1 MDEWSWK
8 DAVAEVAQFA
18 PAVAAAIGGPPAGGI
33 AAGAA
38 RMVTGLLGVE
48 NTPGGL
54 VAAAQDPEKRAELI
68 RIDQEHRRELEKLR
82 LEAEAAEAH
91 EATKRLAEIN
101 QTIRAEAASQDAF
114 VRRWRPSFGYLVA
127 ISWAVMTLALA
138 WSIVMAPGE
147 AGTVAQAITA
157 LTPMWS
163 VALAILGINVSKRS
177 QDKQVAAGQSPA
189 PGFMGAI
196 ATRLAGRQK
205 DR

>member
-1 MDEWSWK
+1 MDEWTWK
-8 DAVAEVAQFA
+8 DAVDKVAQVA
-18 PAVAAAIGGPPAGGI
+18 PAVATALGGPAAGGI
-33 AAGAA
+33 TAGAA

-48 NTPGGL
+48 NTPEGL
-54 VAAAQDPEKRAELI
+54 LGAIDDPAKLAELK
-68 RIDQEHRRELEKLR
+68 RIDAEHRRELEKLR
-82 LEAEAAEAH
+82 LEAEAAQAQ

-101 QTIRAEAASQDAF
+101 QTIRAEAASNDGY
-114 VRRWRPSFGYLVA
+114 VRRWRPTFGYLVA
-127 ISWAVMTLALA
+127 IAWAVLTLAIA
-138 WSIVMAPGE
+138 GSIVMAPGQ

-177 QDKQVAAGQSPA
+177 QDKQVAAGQPPA